1 MRPNHDISSSFQ
13 SSLIITSTDA
23 DASTYTRTQTHT
35 HLVVLQLVKAALG
48 AGRPLHQGGG
58 RAPRQVDPRGA
69 PQLGTKRQSVRLLL
83 THSTSYPLTQT
94 GPSLTQSPTHPVWT
108 FTHQVTQSGPS
119 LTQSPSLFLHSP
131 SHPVLFFTHT
141 VTQSGPSF
149 THSPIHPV
157 TQSASSLSQSPS
169 LVLHSPSHLFTQC
182 GSSPSLLFSNDEGV

>member
-94 GPSLTQSPTHPVWT
+94 GPSLTK
-108 FTHQVTQSGPS
+108 S
-119 LTQSPSLFLHSP
+119 LSLVLHSP
-131 SHPVLFFTHT
+131 SHPVC
-141 VTQSGPSF
+141 SF
-149 THSPIHPV
+149 THPV
-157 TQSASSLSQSPS
+157 TQSCSSLTQSPS